1 MTPALP
7 DEARQARGGARR
19 TLLAV
24 LGVVAAYSLINVAV
38 RLFAGS
44 WLAMDDAKTNLFT
57 QKWQWG
63 YQADNPPLFEWLVI
77 LLHEVTGGG
86 IASFLVLKY
95 GALIVAAACLYK
107 AVERHAG
114 RADAAATSLG
124 AVLLYQI
131 GWNYHQ
137 AFTHSALLVA
147 ACCAGIWS
155 GLFLIRAR
163 TARSCLLFGAVC
175 GVGLLTKYNFALFAL
190 PFLIAAAAMRGT
202 RSAIL
207 NPRILLVP
215 LIALPIVLPHAL
227 WLLGRS
233 DAYQATLSGTL
244 GLQGTRLSRLGDG
257 LAALLVASVSFFLPW
272 ALVAAWLRRRAG
284 PLRLVAEERLLL
296 LTSGIALLFL
306 LGAVAFGV
314 GSISERYVIPA
325 LLPAYAGATT
335 VLLRAGGQRSR
346 RLYLRWALGFAIL
359 FTALR
364 FTGLAVAGPPFCD
377 ECRRFVPY
385 GDLME
390 ALAEVTPED
399 SIYLVREENTAGNVV
414 VAFPEAQVR
423 SLNLMPFMNPTD
435 GSGRPCFYVWSEDM
449 AGGVPLFPVFAFA
462 YDDPDTV
469 MVDAPWRHPFRKTGW
484 RRTVWGI
491 TPLDDPALYR
501 RFCTPEGRG

>member
-1 MTPALP
+1 MTAPRP
-7 DEARQARGGARR
+7 DEAAQGRGGARG
-19 TLLAV
+19 TLFAV
-24 LGVVAAYSLINVAV
+24 LGIVAV
-38 RLFAGS
+38 YALVNVGIRLFAGS

-63 YQADNPPLFEWLVI
+63 YQADNPPLFEWI
-77 LLHEVTGGG
+77 ITLLHQVTGGG

-95 GALIVAAACLYK
+95 AALIVAAGCLYK

-114 RADAAATSLG
+114 RGDAAATSLG

-147 ACCAGIWS
+147 ATCAGMWA
-155 GLFLIRAR
+155 GLRLARAR
-163 TARSCLLFGAVC
+163 TAWSCLLFGAAC
-175 GVGLLTKYNFALFAL
+175 GLGVLTKYNFALFAV
-190 PFLIAAAAMRGT
+190 PFLIAAAALRET
-202 RSAIL
+202 RSAVL

-215 LIALPIVLPHAL
+215 LIALPIVLPHAV

-233 DAYQATLSGTL
+233 EAYQATLSGTL
-244 GLQGTRLSRLGDG
+244 GLEGARLSRLGEG
-257 LAALLVASVSFFLPW
+257 IGALIVATVSFFLPW
-272 ALVAAWLRRRAG
+272 TLAAAWLRRRARSL
-284 PLRLVAEERLLL
+284 PLMAEERLLL
-296 LTSGIALLFL
+296 LTSGIALCFL
-306 LGAVAFGV
+306 LLAVGFGV

-335 VLLRAGGQRSR
+335 ALLRAGGERGR
-346 RLYLRWALGFAIL
+346 RLYLRWALGFAVL
-359 FTALR
+359 FTVLR
-364 FTGLAVAGPPFCD
+364 FLGLAVAGPPFCD

-390 ALAEVTPED
+390 RLAEVTPED

-414 VAFPEAQVR
+414 AAFPGAQVR

-449 AGGVPLFPVFAFA
+449 AGGVPLFEVFAFA
-462 YDDPDTV
+462 YDDPETV